1 MTRSSAKTVI
11 AGFIPLLDSA
21 LLVAAAR
28 FGFAEEEGIELKL
41 VRETSWANIRD
52 RISIGH
58 FDVAHMLAPMPIAAT
73 LNLTSLA
80 VPMLAP
86 MTLGLGGNAI
96 TVSLSLWV
104 EMKGEGSDGAGDPA
118 STGEALA
125 KVISI
130 RRSKGKEPLRFAV
143 VHPFSGHAYEL
154 RYWLAAAGIDPD
166 QDVEITVLPP
176 PLMPDALAAGR
187 IDGYCVGE
195 PWNTISV
202 QKGQGRIV
210 TFKDAIWPSSPE
222 KVLGTS
228 QSWADSNGATLQA
241 LIRALVKAA
250 GWCANWDNAEDLARL
265 LADPEYLDCSPETCI
280 PALTGKLQL
289 EAEVSLDVPRF
300 MSFAAPDALC
310 PVSADGL
317 WFYSQ
322 MVRWGQ
328 AVYSKQDAEKVVG
341 TFDDGLYRKA
351 LGGEGFGSRAS
362 QAPKQLFDGV
372 EFNPV
377 DLGKYI
383 ESFPTHSRRPE
394 V

>member
-1 MTRSSAKTVI
+1 MTRPSAKTVI

-28 FGFAEEEGIELKL
+28 FGFAEEEGIDLKL

-73 LNLTSLA
+73 LKLTSLA

-96 TVSLSLWV
+96 TVSLPIWE
-104 EMKGEGSDGAGDPA
+104 EMKAHGADTRGDPG
-118 STGEALA
+118 STGQALA
-125 KVISI
+125 KTIGS
-130 RRSKGKEPLRFAV
+130 RRNKSGDPLRFAV

-166 QDVEITVLPP
+166 RDVEITVLPP
-176 PLMPDALAAGR
+176 PLMPDALLAGR

-202 QKGQGRIV
+202 QNRLGRIV
-210 TFKDAIWPSSPE
+210 TFKDAIWPASPE
-222 KVLGTS
+222 KVLGVT
-228 QSWADSNGATLQA
+228 QSWADHNAETLQA

-250 GWCANWDNAEDLARL
+250 DWCADWDNAEDLAHL
-265 LADPEYLDCSPETCI
+265 LAAPDYLDCAPATCV

-289 EAEVSLDVPRF
+289 ETGLTLEVPGFL
-300 MSFAAPDALC
+300 SFAGPDALC
-310 PVSADGL
+310 PTGADGL

-328 AVYSKQDAEKVVG
+328 AAYSQQDAEKVVR
-341 TFDDGLYRKA
+341 TFDDRLFREA
-351 LGGEGFGSRAS
+351 LGTGAAGNDLS
-362 QAPKQLFDGV
+362 QAPKPLFDGV
-372 EFNPV
+372 EYDPA
-377 DLGKYI
+377 DLANYI
-383 ESFPTHSRRPE
+383 ASFPIRACPTP

>member
-1 MTRSSAKTVI
+1 MTSASAKTVI

-28 FGFAEEEGIELKL
+28 FGFAEQEGIELKL

-96 TVSLSLWV
+96 TVSLPIWE
-104 EMKGEGSDGAGDPA
+104 EMKAEGSNGAGDPA
-118 STGEALA
+118 STGNALA
-125 KVISI
+125 KVISN
-130 RRSKGKEPLRFAV
+130 RSAKGKEPLRFGV

-176 PLMPDALAAGR
+176 PLMPDALSAGR

-228 QSWADSNGATLQA
+228 QSWAENNGETLQA

-250 GWCANWDNAEDLARL
+250 GWCANWDNAEELARL

-289 EAEVSLDVPRF
+289 DVDLTLEAPRF
-300 MSFAAPDALC
+300 LSFAAPDALC
-310 PVSADGL
+310 PAGADGL

-328 AVYSKQDAEKVVG
+328 AVYSERDAEKVVS

-351 LGGEGFGSRAS
+351 LGDGGSGIRAS
-362 QAPKQLFDGV
+362 QAPKQLFDDV
-372 EFNPV
+372 EFNPG

-383 ESFPTHSRRPE
+383 EAFPIHSRRNS